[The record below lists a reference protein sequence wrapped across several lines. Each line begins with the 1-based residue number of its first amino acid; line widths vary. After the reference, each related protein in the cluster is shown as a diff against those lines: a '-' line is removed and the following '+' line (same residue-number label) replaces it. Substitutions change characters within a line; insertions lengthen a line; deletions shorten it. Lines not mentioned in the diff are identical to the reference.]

1 MKTQDKPLLLIFK
14 KKTSKY
20 KGVTAKQ
27 GKDSPEAIVGISAR
41 IGKPKP

>member
-14 KKTSKY
+14 KTSKY
-20 KGVTAKQ
+20 KRVTAKQ